1 MDVSVETTDYTTWL
15 KIREEKKKIKLGE
28 ETCAFLIVSKQNNL
42 KNKPFVVCFM
52 LIL

>member
-28 ETCAFLIVSKQNNL
+28 ETVLFLIVSKQDQ
-42 KNKPFVVCFM
+42 FEE
-52 LIL
+52 